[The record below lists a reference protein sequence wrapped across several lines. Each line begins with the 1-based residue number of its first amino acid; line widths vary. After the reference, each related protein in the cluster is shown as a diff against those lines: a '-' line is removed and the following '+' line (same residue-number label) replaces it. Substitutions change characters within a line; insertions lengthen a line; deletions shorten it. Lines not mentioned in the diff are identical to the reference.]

1 MKFTYSWLKE
11 HLDTKA
17 SLDDVVERLTM
28 TGLEIDKV
36 HDRAKDLEGFVVGHV
51 LAAEKHPTF
60 HQQHLYLQVQ
70 LKGEHTITA
79 TWQLDPR
86 ETT

>member
-1 MKFTYSWLKE
+1 MKFTFGWLKE

-36 HDRAKDLEGFVVGHV
+36 HVRAKDLEGFVVGHAV
-51 LAAEKHPTF
+51 RPT
-60 HQQHLYLQVQ
+60 Q
-70 LKGEHTITA
+70 G
-79 TWQLDPR
+79 PG
-86 ETT
+86 